1 MSLLLQLATN
11 NVESLDLYGT
21 LLNILGSLSAL
32 GLAAWYHKRMLERKR
47 ERSKNRYTAL
57 ATTADDDVEV
67 NSDPDADLDHDLGL
81 ELEADVERGDGE
93 TDLGDIEAGRRDG
106 VQIGDIRTNT

>member
-1 MSLLLQLATN
+1 M
-11 NVESLDLYGT
+11 
-21 LLNILGSLSAL
+21 LGSLSAL
-32 GLAAWYHKRMLERKR
+32 GMAAWYHKRMLERKR

-67 NSDPDADLDHDLGL
+67 NSDPSADLDHDLGL

-93 TDLGDIEAGRRDG
+93 TDLGDIETGRRES
-106 VQIGDIRTNT
+106 VQIGEIRTIT

>member
-1 MSLLLQLATN
+1 MSLLLQLVTN
-11 NVESLDLYGT
+11 NVESLDLYGV

-47 ERSKNRYTAL
+47 ERSKSRYTAL

-67 NSDPDADLDHDLGL
+67 DSDPNADLDHDL
-81 ELEADVERGDGE
+81 ELEADVERDDGE